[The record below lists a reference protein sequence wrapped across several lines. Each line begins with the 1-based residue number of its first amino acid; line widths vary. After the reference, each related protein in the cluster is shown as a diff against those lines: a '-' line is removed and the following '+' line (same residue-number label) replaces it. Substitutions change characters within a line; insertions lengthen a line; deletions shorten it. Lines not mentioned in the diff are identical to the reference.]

1 MTELSG
7 LNIILVDDDVRSA
20 FALTGLLERQGAAV
34 SHAEDVG
41 EAIERLDEG
50 GRTSALLID
59 AELLAA
65 GSADSVRIILQRCAH
80 LPIIALTG
88 TRTSETPT
96 QVHRLP
102 KSVDA
107 RQLITLLRDMATQG
121 RPLSTGPIQS

>member
-1 MTELSG
+1 M
-7 LNIILVDDDVRSA
+7 LVDDDVRSA

-34 SHAEDVG
+34 SHAEGVG
-41 EAIERLDEG
+41 EAIERLDERR
-50 GRTSALLID
+50 RTSALLID

-65 GSADSVRIILQRCAH
+65 GSADSVRNILQRCAH

-88 TRTSETPT
+88 TRASETPA

-107 RQLITLLRDMATQG
+107 RQLITLLHDMAAQG
-121 RPLSTGPIQS
+121 KPLSSGPIQS